1 MNRHYFSCNTLEQFG
16 VMFQIKDINY
26 HTVKETAVFLCRE
39 TEIILREIQNHFT
52 FPIGSVRT
60 DQGVSFL
67 QYVMVKQKLTV
78 I

>member
-1 MNRHYFSCNTLEQFG
+1 MNRYYFSCNALEQFG

-52 FPIGSVRT
+52 FPMGLVRT